1 MLNASSVATEQQ
13 EAEGEYKAALSVN
26 QLDEKAEFRLGD
38 ISSRRGDVQEAF
50 AHYSRA
56 LQLQPNDAEANTAL
70 AKVLMLMNQ
79 PDKAELL
86 LQRALQLDPTSAA
99 AHFRLSTLYRQAG
112 RTADAKREL
121 EEYQKY
127 KEMKEKL
134 QDIYHDMRVKPAK
147 NEAEETDVRQ

>member
-1 MLNASSVATEQQ
+1 MLNASSLASEQR
-13 EAEGEYKAALSVN
+13 EAETEYKAALAVN
-26 QLDEKAEFRLGD
+26 QFDERAEFRLGD
-38 ISSRRGDVQEAF
+38 ISSRRGDVQEAY

-56 LQLQPNDAEANTAL
+56 VQLQPNDAEANIGL

-79 PDKAELL
+79 PDKAEPL
-86 LQRALQLDPTSAA
+86 LQRALQLDPTSVA

-134 QDIYHDMRVKPAK
+134 QDIYHDMRVKPAQQEG
-147 NEAEETDVRQ
+147 EATDVRK

>member
-1 MLNASSVATEQQ
+1 ME
-13 EAEGEYKAALSVN
+13 EAY
-26 QLDEKAEFRLGD
+26 
-38 ISSRRGDVQEAF
+38 

-56 LQLQPNDAEANTAL
+56 VQLQPNDAEADIGL

-79 PDKAELL
+79 PDKAEPL

-121 EEYQKY
+121 AAYQEYQQ
-127 KEMKEKL
+127 MTAKL
-134 QDIYHDMRVKPAK
+134 QDGYR
-147 NEAEETDVRQ
+147 DVQV

>member
-1 MLNASSVATEQQ
+1 MSTRRPSLLTNSMRGPSS
-13 EAEGEYKAALSVN
+13 
-26 QLDEKAEFRLGD
+26 DWGD
-38 ISSRRGDVQEAF
+38 LSSRRGDVQEAY

-56 LQLQPNDAEANTAL
+56 VQLQPNDAEANVGL

-79 PDKAELL
+79 PDRAEPLF
-86 LQRALQLDPTSAA
+86 QRALQLDPTSVA

-134 QDIYHDMRVKPAK
+134 HDTYHDMRVKPAK
-147 NEAEETDVRQ
+147 QEDNETDVRQ

>member
-1 MLNASSVATEQQ
+1 V
-13 EAEGEYKAALSVN
+13 
-26 QLDEKAEFRLGD
+26 
-38 ISSRRGDVQEAF
+38 
-50 AHYSRA
+50 
-56 LQLQPNDAEANTAL
+56 QLQPNDAEANVGL

-79 PDKAELL
+79 PDKAEPL

-121 EEYQKY
+121 DDYQKY

-134 QDIYHDMRVKPAK
+134 QDIYHDMRVNPAK
-147 NEAEETDVRQ
+147 QEDVETDVRQ